1 MSSRL
6 SQDPLEKIFGCQR
19 QRGKS
24 SENPN
29 VYEFCKNTQAL
40 RVINSVCGNVPRG
53 NCRGSKHAIDWE
65 AENKPLPKRR
75 KCGSENRQPQ
85 ATEKHDHQP
94 QHSEKHDHQPQH
106 IEKCGHQLQHT
117 EKCDHQPQH
126 TEKCDHQP
134 QHTEKCD
141 NQPQHT
147 DKCDYQPQHT
157 KKCSHQLEHAER
169 HAYLVKSTENCGYEA
184 QALTS
189 KQSPVKHGQNPETIV
204 AHVNK
209 YSLKQ

>member
-1 MSSRL
+1 MKSFVKIVQYLFTVPGVKSFLSSRL
-6 SQDPLEKIFGCQR
+6 SQDPSEKFFGCQH

-94 QHSEKHDHQPQH
+94 KFQE
-106 IEKCGHQLQHT
+106 
-117 EKCDHQPQH
+117 
-126 TEKCDHQP
+126 
-134 QHTEKCD
+134 
-141 NQPQHT
+141 
-147 DKCDYQPQHT
+147 
-157 KKCSHQLEHAER
+157 
-169 HAYLVKSTENCGYEA
+169 
-184 QALTS
+184 
-189 KQSPVKHGQNPETIV
+189 
-204 AHVNK
+204 
-209 YSLKQ
+209 